1 MFNFFKKPISKEEEN
16 KITIT
21 KIEIIKY
28 KKLIKAIVGNRG
40 DTLYKFIDDYNS
52 RNLKNIDVEIR
63 STILKHHTYD
73 TPEEFE
79 IDLFNTYFS
88 ELALMYLESKGY
100 MISVDWKG
108 EDNEGDIEKF
118 VNNNLTAKGE
128 KVIHFDDL
136 IKLRKRISDSGICV
150 YDSDFLLIKLKLI
163 DTELKGRGYSLYLI
177 NDNSDTY
184 HIFIAKTGTITEDE
198 KIINF
203 WAADVDDY
211 KHNGLGRNLKAGIC
225 THKLTVVQED
235 ESIKEILKDTMF
247 FVNNETETELEIETI
262 SCEET
267 VKGKIK
273 NNNINYEI
281 IS

>member
-1 MFNFFKKPISKEEEN
+1 MFNFFKKTISKKEEN
-16 KITIT
+16 KVTIS

-40 DTLYKFIDDYNS
+40 DTLYKFIDEYNN
-52 RNLKNIDVEIR
+52 RTLKNIDVEIR

-73 TPEEFE
+73 TPDEFE

-100 MISVDWKG
+100 MLSVDWKG
-108 EDNEGDIEKF
+108 EENSGDIEQF
-118 VNNNLTAKGE
+118 VNSNLTVKGE
-128 KVIHFDDL
+128 KIIYFDNL
-136 IKLRKRISDSGICV
+136 QKLSKRIKDEGICI

-163 DTELKGRGYSLYLI
+163 DTELKERGYSLYLI

-184 HIFIAKTGTITEDE
+184 HIFLAKTGVITEDE

-211 KHNGLGRNLKAGIC
+211 QHNGLGRKLKAGIAV
-225 THKLTVVQED
+225 HKISVMQESGKKR
-235 ESIKEILKDTMF
+235 EIIKNTMF
-247 FVNNETETELEIETI
+247 FINEESETELEIETI
-262 SCEET
+262 SCEDT
-267 VKGKIK
+267 IKGKII
-273 NNNINYEI
+273 NDNLNYEI

>member
-28 KKLIKAIVGNRG
+28 KKLLKAMVGNRG
-40 DTLYKFIDDYNS
+40 DTLYKFIDEYNN
-52 RNLKNIDVEIR
+52 RNLKNVNVEIR

-79 IDLFNTYFS
+79 LDLFNTYFS

-100 MISVDWKG
+100 VLSVDWKG
-108 EDNEGDIEKF
+108 EDSYGDIEKF
-118 VNNNLTAKGE
+118 VNNNLTVKGE
-128 KVIHFDDL
+128 KIIYFDDL
-136 IKLRKRISDSGICV
+136 IKLRKRIEEEEICI
-150 YDSDFLLIKLKLI
+150 YDSDFLLVKLKLI
-163 DTELKGRGYSLYLI
+163 DIELKERGFSLYLI

-203 WAADVDDY
+203 WAADIDDY
-211 KHNGLGRNLKAGIC
+211 KYNGLGRNLKTGIT
-225 THKLTVVQED
+225 THKLSVTQENGNN
-235 ESIKEILKDTMF
+235 KEILKNTMF
-247 FVNNETETELEIETI
+247 FINSETETELEIETI
-262 SCEET
+262 SCEDT
-267 VKGKIK
+267 VKGKIR
-273 NNNINYEI
+273 NNNLNYEI

>member
-1 MFNFFKKPISKEEEN
+1 MFNFFKKSISKKEEN

-28 KKLIKAIVGNRG
+28 KKLMKAIVGNRG
-40 DTLYKFIDDYNS
+40 DTLYKFIDEYNS

-100 MISVDWKG
+100 MLSVNWQG
-108 EDNEGDIEKF
+108 EDSEGDVEQF
-118 VNNNLTAKGE
+118 VNSVLTAKGE
-128 KVIHFDDL
+128 KIIYFDDL
-136 IKLRKRISDSGICV
+136 LKLRKRIADNEICV
-150 YDSDFLLIKLKLI
+150 YNSDFLLIKLKLI
-163 DTELKGRGYSLYLI
+163 DTELKNKGYSLYFI

-184 HIFIAKTGTITEDE
+184 HIFIAKTGVITEDE

-203 WAADVDDY
+203 WTADIDDY
-211 KHNGLGRNLKAGIC
+211 KYNGLGRNLKAGIC
-225 THKLTVVQED
+225 THKLAVTQD
-235 ESIKEILKDTMF
+235 NGRIKEILKNTMF
-247 FVNNETETELEIETI
+247 FVNSESETELEIETI
-262 SCEET
+262 SCEDT
-267 VKGKIK
+267 IKGKIK
-273 NNNINYEI
+273 NNNIDYEI

>member
-1 MFNFFKKPISKEEEN
+1 MFNFFKKYISKKEEN

-28 KKLIKAIVGNRG
+28 KKLMKAIVGNRG
-40 DTLYKFIDDYNS
+40 DTLYKFIDEYNS

-100 MISVDWKG
+100 MLSVNWQG
-108 EDNEGDIEKF
+108 EDSEGDVEQF
-118 VNNNLTAKGE
+118 VNSVLTAKGE
-128 KVIHFDDL
+128 KIIYFDDL
-136 IKLRKRISDSGICV
+136 LKLRKRIADNEICV
-150 YDSDFLLIKLKLI
+150 YNSDFLLIKLKLI
-163 DTELKGRGYSLYLI
+163 DTELKEWGYSLYLI
-177 NDNSDTY
+177 NDNSDIY
-184 HIFIAKTGTITEDE
+184 HLFIAETGAITEDE

-211 KHNGLGRNLKAGIC
+211 KYNGLGRKLNSGIS

-235 ESIKEILKDTMF
+235 GSIKEILKNTMF
-247 FVNNETETELEIETI
+247 FINNETETELEIETI
-262 SCEET
+262 TCEDT
-267 VKGKIK
+267 IKGKIR

>member
-1 MFNFFKKPISKEEEN
+1 MINFFKKHISKEEEN

-40 DTLYKFIDDYNS
+40 DTLYKFIDEYNS

-79 IDLFNTYFS
+79 VDLFNTYFS

-100 MISVDWKG
+100 LLSVDWKG
-108 EDNEGDIEKF
+108 ENSEGEIERF

-136 IKLRKRISDSGICV
+136 AKLRKRIKEDEICV
-150 YDSDFLLIKLKLI
+150 YDSDFLLIKLKMT
-163 DTELKGRGYSLYLI
+163 DTELKERGYSLCFI

-184 HIFIAKTGTITEDE
+184 HIFIAETGAITEDE

-203 WAADVDDY
+203 WTADIDDY
-211 KHNGLGRNLKAGIC
+211 KYNGLGRKIKAGVS
-225 THKLTVVQED
+225 THKLAVAQENGG
-235 ESIKEILKDTMF
+235 IKEILKNTMF
-247 FVNNETETELEIETI
+247 FVNDETETEFEIETI
-262 SCEET
+262 SCEDT
-267 VKGKIK
+267 IKGKIK

-281 IS
+281 IC

>member
-40 DTLYKFIDDYNS
+40 DTLYKFIDEYNN
-52 RNLKNIDVEIR
+52 RNLKNINVEIR

-100 MISVDWKG
+100 LLSVDWKG
-108 EDNEGDIEKF
+108 EDSEGDIEKF
-118 VNNNLTAKGE
+118 VSNNLMAKGE
-128 KVIHFDDL
+128 EMIHFDKL
-136 IKLRKRISDSGICV
+136 INLRKRINEDEICV

-163 DTELKGRGYSLYLI
+163 DTELKERGYSLYFI

-184 HIFIAKTGTITEDE
+184 HIFMAKTGSITEDE

-211 KHNGLGRNLKAGIC
+211 KYNGLGRKLKAGISN
-225 THKLTVVQED
+225 HKLSVVQENG
-235 ESIKEILKDTMF
+235 SIKEILKDTVF
-247 FVNNETETELEIETI
+247 FVNDETETELEIETV
-262 SCEET
+262 SCEDT
-267 VKGKIK
+267 IKGRIK
-273 NNNINYEI
+273 NNNIDYEI